1 MIDSAQDRHSQGFS
15 VGRVFSRAFGTIAAN
30 PLATLG
36 IVLLFG
42 VVPAFSYGYVM
53 RSLPYSLSPL
63 SPVSVAK
70 LLAAWIMAPVLT
82 ALITGGFVRL
92 ASAHDVGRRAG
103 FAEAAG
109 AGARALLPLIALG
122 LVIGVSITI
131 GVVALVVPGVLLAI
145 LWVVAAPVLV
155 EERCDI
161 FTTLGRSRELT
172 KGVRGPIFGIL
183 AVVFAV
189 TTGTTYL
196 VTTMVARS
204 YLGDGPP
211 VFSPLANQFVFAAMG
226 AITRFATAAINSSI
240 YVELRNWKHGTSE
253 DELAEIFA

>member
-1 MIDSAQDRHSQGFS
+1 MIDDTVDRYSPGFS
-15 VGRVFSRAFGTIAAN
+15 VGRVFSRAFGTIVAN

-53 RSLPYSLSPL
+53 RSLPYSLSPFG
-63 SPVSVAK
+63 PVHIAR
-70 LLAAWIMAPVLT
+70 LLAGWIMGPVLT
-82 ALITGGFVRL
+82 ALIAGGFVRL
-92 ASAHDVGRRAG
+92 ISAHDTGRRAG
-103 FAEAAG
+103 FVEAAG

-122 LVIGVSITI
+122 LMIGVSITI
-131 GVVALVVPGVLLAI
+131 GVAALIVPGVLLAI

-161 FTTLGRSRELT
+161 FATLGRSRELT
-172 KGVRGPIFGIL
+172 KGARGPIFGIL

-189 TTGTTYL
+189 TAGIGYL
-196 VTTMVARS
+196 VTILVARS
-204 YLGDGPP
+204 YVGDGPP
-211 VFSPLANQFVFAAMG
+211 AFPPLVMQFFFAAIG
-226 AITRFATAAINSSI
+226 AITRFGTAAINSSI

-253 DELAEIFA
+253 DGLAEIFA